1 MRHCSL
7 ALILSLAAC
16 GPPREFARVVQF
28 SAVGKLVI
36 GGSYAYFSEDRA
48 LKRVRKSGGAIEF
61 IVPADVVD
69 FAAST
74 GHVYAATNGGLF
86 HITLNADESVAMST
100 TLTDE
105 PIVSVAADGAGVSWL
120 TCSSVTHAAPD
131 GTNPIRVTTTRPCG
145 MGGTTRIVLDS
156 STVYGM
162 DPMGQWMTSRAGGPI
177 TPLANEKCQR
187 IEAGGGWLYCSDR
200 DAGLR
205 RFSPRVKEVELV
217 LDGQVHTFALG
228 AVRIYAGVG
237 QDLISSPRNT
247 STQEVLGTYAAISA
261 IVLDDK
267 DVYFVNTE
275 GNLGLLLR
283 TPQ

>member
-7 ALILSLAAC
+7 ALVLCLAAC
-16 GPPREFARVVQF
+16 ESPREFTRIVQF
-28 SAVGKLVI
+28 TAVTKLVL
-36 GGSYAYFSEDRA
+36 GGNHVYFSEDRA
-48 LKRVRKSGGAIEF
+48 LKRVAKGGGPIE
-61 IVPADVVD
+61 ILPATDVVD
-69 FAAST
+69 FAAAT
-74 GHVYAATNGGLF
+74 GHVYAATAGGLL
-86 HITLNADESVAMST
+86 HITLNTNGSVATST
-100 TLTDE
+100 AFTNE
-105 PIVSVAADGAGVSWL
+105 PVISVAADGAGVSWL
-120 TCSSVTHAAPD
+120 TCSAVTHAALD
-131 GTNPIRVTTTRPCG
+131 GSNPIRVPTTRPCG
-145 MGGTTRIVLDS
+145 MGGTTRIALDS

-162 DPMGQWMTSRAGGPI
+162 DQMGQWMSSRAGGPI

-228 AVRIYAGVG
+228 TTRLYAGVG

-261 IVLDDK
+261 IVLDEK

>member
-1 MRHCSL
+1 MRL
-7 ALILSLAAC
+7 TLAAVLLC
-16 GPPREFARVVQF
+16 LSACEAQREFTRVVQF
-28 SAVGKLVI
+28 TAVTKLVL
-36 GGSYAYFSEDRA
+36 GGNHVYFSEDRA
-48 LKRVRKSGGAIEF
+48 LKRVAKTGGAIE
-61 IVPADVVD
+61 VLVTADVVD
-69 FAAST
+69 FAAAT
-74 GHVYAATNGGLF
+74 GHAYAATNAGLL
-86 HITLNADESVAMST
+86 HVTLATNGTVAMTT
-100 TLTDE
+100 TLTNE
-105 PIVSVAADGAGVSWL
+105 PVISVAADGAGVSWL
-120 TCSSVTHAAPD
+120 TCTAVTHAAHD
-131 GTNPIRVTTTRPCG
+131 GSNPIRVPTTRPCG
-145 MGGTTRIVLDS
+145 MGGTTRITLDS

-162 DPMGQWMTSRAGGPI
+162 DPMGQWMSSRAGGPI

-228 AVRIYAGVG
+228 ATRVYAGVG

-261 IVLDDK
+261 IVLDEK